1 MLQMPEIE
9 LPANG
14 WQPEQ
19 HQRRAWRKIEAGV
32 KRAILIWH
40 RRAGKDDIALHRTA
54 VAAFERIGNYWHMLP
69 EAAQARKAIWNA
81 VNPHTGRRRID
92 DAFPEELREST
103 NNQEMFIRFINGS
116 TWQVVGSDNFNSL
129 VGAAP
134 IGIVFSEWALANP
147 TSWGILRPILLEN
160 GGWALFITTPRGHN
174 HAARMY
180 DAAIGD
186 PTWFAERLS
195 AYETQVFSHEQLV
208 QEKLEYIRENP
219 EDGEALFEQEYE
231 VSFEAAIRGAYYGKL
246 MATAQDEGRI
256 GIVPHIPGQPV
267 WTAWDLGY
275 GDSMVIW
282 MAQQIAGTV
291 RIINLISGSGQGIPE
306 YVNQLN
312 RLPYTFIEHI
322 VPHDADNGE
331 LGTGERRIDVM
342 RRLGMKNI
350 RVLPRLG
357 VDDGIAAV
365 RNLLPRCIFDKAAV
379 QLGIDAMKQYR
390 KSWDDTNKVFR
401 NVPLHDWTSDFADA
415 FRYLAMGIKDKGA
428 KPEMKKKLMP
438 QLWGSNQGW
447 MGSD

>member
-1 MLQMPEIE
+1 MAEVE

-14 WQPEQ
+14 WQPEP
-19 HQRRAWRKIEAGV
+19 HQMQAWAQMERGV

-54 VAAFERIGNYWHMLP
+54 VSAFERVGNYWHMLP

-92 DAFPEELREST
+92 DAFPESLRDST
-103 NNQEMFIRFINGS
+103 NNQEMFIRFKNGS

-134 IGIVFSEWALANP
+134 VGIVFSEYALANP

-180 DAAIGD
+180 EAAVND
-186 PTWFAERLS
+186 PNWFAERLT
-195 AYETQVFSHEQLV
+195 AHDTTVFTAAQLV
-208 QEKLEYIRENP
+208 QERAEYLRENP

-246 MATAQDEGRI
+246 MAAAQDEGRI
-256 GIVPHIPGQPV
+256 TAVPHVLGQPV

-275 GDSMVIW
+275 GDNMVIW
-282 MAQQIAGTV
+282 MVQQIAGSV
-291 RIINLISGSGQGIPE
+291 RVIDLISGSGQGIPH
-306 YVNQLN
+306 YVKELN
-312 RLPYTFIEHI
+312 GRPYTFAEHL

-342 RRLGMKNI
+342 RRLGMKNV

-357 VDDGIAAV
+357 VDDGVSAV
-365 RNLLPRCIFDKAAV
+365 RNLLPRCVFDKQKT
-379 QLGIDAMKQYR
+379 QLGIDGLKQYR
-390 KSWDDTNKVFR
+390 KSWDDVNKVFR

-415 FRYLAMGIKDKGA
+415 FRYLAVGLRDKA
-428 KPEMKKKLMP
+428 PKPKHTP
-438 QLWGSNQGW
+438 QRQAQSPWNSNTGW
-447 MGSD
+447 MA